1 MSASLK
7 ARTALSIR
15 RWLTYVQLT
24 SAKGAKVIAFW
35 AIVIA
40 ITACVV
46 FVIARTGLSARAD
59 ERAEAGDVE
68 IYKAQ
73 LREVDRD
80 VERGT
85 LSEADAEALRTEIAR
100 RLLAAD
106 AAAQPEA
113 TREGGRA
120 GLVLAGLVTGA
131 LGVGLY
137 AILGAPGYGD
147 MPLVTR
153 LETIDAR
160 AQARPRQVEAERAFQ
175 ATVQAQPEASE
186 RHLALVADLRAAVLE
201 RPDDLRGLAL
211 LARNEALLGNFRAA
225 ISAQEQI
232 IRVKGESSSGA
243 DFRDLAELMVVA
255 TAGYV
260 SPEAEAVLLEA
271 AQRAPR
277 DGPTRYYL
285 GLMHDQSG
293 RFDQA
298 FAIWQPLLEES
309 APGDPWV
316 EPIRAQIPLT
326 AQRAGIRYVL
336 PEGRGPSADDLEAA
350 MELTEEE
357 RAEMIMGMVQG
368 LANRLATQGGTPEE
382 WARLITAQV
391 VLGDRD
397 RAQAILDEARGVF
410 AERADA
416 MRLFAQTAIEAGLE

>member
-1 MSASLK
+1 
-7 ARTALSIR
+7 
-15 RWLTYVQLT
+15 
-24 SAKGAKVIAFW
+24 
-35 AIVIA
+35 
-40 ITACVV
+40 
-46 FVIARTGLSARAD
+46 
-59 ERAEAGDVE
+59 
-68 IYKAQ
+68 
-73 LREVDRD
+73 
-80 VERGT
+80 
-85 LSEADAEALRTEIAR
+85 
-100 RLLAAD
+100 
-106 AAAQPEA
+106 
-113 TREGGRA
+113 
-120 GLVLAGLVTGA
+120 
-131 LGVGLY
+131 
-137 AILGAPGYGD
+137 
-147 MPLVTR
+147 
-153 LETIDAR
+153 
-160 AQARPRQVEAERAFQ
+160 
-175 ATVQAQPEASE
+175 
-186 RHLALVADLRAAVLE
+186 
-201 RPDDLRGLAL
+201 
-211 LARNEALLGNFRAA
+211 A

-232 IRVKGESSSGA
+232 IRVKGESSTGA

-255 TAGYV
+255 TGGYI

-316 EPIRAQIPLT
+316 EPIRAQILLT

-391 VLGDRD
+391 VLGDSD